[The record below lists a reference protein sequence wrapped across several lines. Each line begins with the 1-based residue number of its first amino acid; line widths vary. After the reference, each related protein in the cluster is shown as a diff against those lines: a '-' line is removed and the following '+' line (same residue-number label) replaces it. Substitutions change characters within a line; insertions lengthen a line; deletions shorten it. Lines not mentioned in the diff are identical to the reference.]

1 MKIKVTPLNSP
12 NPSLYKR
19 GEILFLEG
27 KIYSGF
33 LGLFPLFNLKR
44 GLGGVLILAIS
55 LFFLG
60 TAFAQPGIKD
70 FNNFK
75 KIPVLDSGRLKP
87 LDTFARSLLTQFSG
101 KDHYEKQEASAWLT
115 SLFFNPA
122 STVNDKIFLINNP
135 DIAQALGITPQQD
148 RRYTPAQVQQSYR
161 VLAQLQ
167 QAAAKIPEKERS
179 LAENEIMRVSD
190 NINLYA
196 DLSRSFLFAYP
207 QSDFTI
213 ASQATKTKLG
223 LPLDQNQFSFIDLV
237 LKANAISEAAKSLGN
252 KSSSAYTPDEVELAQ
267 TTGNLF
273 RWSQDY
279 KNLPFTVIPHFSTQG
294 SQGGGASDGESWLSP
309 WDALTTDFSNE
320 QTRQLVILWDNMA
333 QSYTQGNDIA
343 FNVAVHLYLNS
354 VRDLLSKEDLKKVY
368 KFPLELFYQENS
380 PFTWSIMFYISAFI
394 FFVISFTSSKALWYN
409 LGLFSVIAGF
419 IPHVLGLLMR
429 IIIMARPPVS
439 SLYETFI
446 FVGFIAVF
454 LGLMI
459 EYYNRQW
466 LGIVTAAISGT
477 ALLFIANKYSA
488 EGDTLKVLV
497 AVLNS
502 NFWLATHVTTIT
514 MGYAAT
520 CVGGL
525 LGHIWLV
532 QSAFG
537 GKSQTLDKTYK
548 TTLGILGVALTLSFL
563 GTNLGG
569 IWADQSW
576 GRFWGWDPK
585 ENGALMIVLWTALLF
600 HAKAAQMIGPLGL
613 AVGAVIGMMVV
624 MWAWFGVNLL
634 SVGLHSYGFTS
645 GVATSLIIYA
655 IVEVIFLTVTAW
667 CISRK

>member
-1 MKIKVTPLNSP
+1 M
-12 NPSLYKR
+12 R
-19 GEILFLEG
+19 
-27 KIYSGF
+27 
-33 LGLFPLFNLKR
+33 R
-44 GLGGVLILAIS
+44 LI
-55 LFFLG
+55 
-60 TAFAQPGIKD
+60 
-70 FNNFK
+70 
-75 KIPVLDSGRLKP
+75 R
-87 LDTFARSLLTQFSG
+87 R
-101 KDHYEKQEASAWLT
+101 HAS
-115 SLFFNPA
+115 
-122 STVNDKIFLINNP
+122 
-135 DIAQALGITPQQD
+135 
-148 RRYTPAQVQQSYR
+148 
-161 VLAQLQ
+161 
-167 QAAAKIPEKERS
+167 
-179 LAENEIMRVSD
+179 
-190 NINLYA
+190 
-196 DLSRSFLFAYP
+196 
-207 QSDFTI
+207 
-213 ASQATKTKLG
+213 
-223 LPLDQNQFSFIDLV
+223 
-237 LKANAISEAAKSLGN
+237 
-252 KSSSAYTPDEVELAQ
+252 
-267 TTGNLF
+267 
-273 RWSQDY
+273 
-279 KNLPFTVIPHFSTQG
+279 
-294 SQGGGASDGESWLSP
+294 
-309 WDALTTDFSNE
+309 
-320 QTRQLVILWDNMA
+320 
-333 QSYTQGNDIA
+333 
-343 FNVAVHLYLNS
+343 YLNNIRYS
-354 VRDLLSKEDLKKVY
+354 LSKEDLKKVD
-368 KFPLELFYQENS
+368 KFPLELFYQASS
-380 PFTWSIMFYISAFI
+380 PFTWSIMFYIFAFI
-394 FFVISFTSSKALWYN
+394 FFVVSFTSSKPLWYN
-409 LGLFSVIAGF
+409 LGLFSIIAGF

-454 LGLMI
+454 LGLLI

-532 QSAFG
+532 QAVFR
-537 GKSQTLDKTYK
+537 KDSQTLDKTYK
-548 TTLGILGVALTLSFL
+548 TTLGILGVALTLTFL

-645 GVATSLIIYA
+645 GIAASLIIYA
-655 IVEVIFLTVTAW
+655 VFEIIFLLVTTFF
-667 CISRK
+667 ISRK